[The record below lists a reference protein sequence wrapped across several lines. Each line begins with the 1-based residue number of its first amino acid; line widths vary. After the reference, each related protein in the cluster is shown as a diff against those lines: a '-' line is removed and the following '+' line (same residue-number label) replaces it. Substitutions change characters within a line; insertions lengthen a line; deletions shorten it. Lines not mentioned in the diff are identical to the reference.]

1 MIKTKCINDGNR
13 PEDFPASKWLKKDN
27 EYHITHVYYHPEQQ
41 IQGIEVAEI
50 NMRDCAPYVSF
61 KIDRFA
67 IALEDLEKLLELIKD
82 CNDLSDIDIDVNKLI
97 EELEL
102 C

>member
-1 MIKTKCINDGNR
+1 MIKTKCINDRHR
-13 PEDFPASKWLKKDN
+13 PNDFPISKWLKKDN

-41 IQGIEVAEI
+41 IQGVEIAEI
-50 NMRDCAPYVSF
+50 NMKDCYPYVSF

-67 IALEDLEKLLELIKD
+67 IAMEDLEKLLELIKD
-82 CNDLSDIDIDVNKLI
+82 CNDLNGVDIDVDKLI
-97 EELEL
+97 ETLEL